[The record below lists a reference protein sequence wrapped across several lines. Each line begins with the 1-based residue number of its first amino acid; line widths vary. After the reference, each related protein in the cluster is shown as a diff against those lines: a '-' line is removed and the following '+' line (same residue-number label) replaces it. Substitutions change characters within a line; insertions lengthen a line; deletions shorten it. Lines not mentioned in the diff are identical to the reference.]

1 MEQRE
6 RGAVGEALPVH
17 IRARHMTDQY
27 ALRCRLRAIEQRQVA
42 DLRLIPRLGNERR
55 KRVIVHKLPSGVA
68 VLRDK
73 CRRLINAHVR
83 GMV

>member
-1 MEQRE
+1 MEQRK
-6 RGAVGEALPVH
+6 RGTFCEALPVRV
-17 IRARHMTDQY
+17 RARHMADQC
-27 ALRCRLRAIEQRQVA
+27 AVGCRFGSIEQRQVA